1 MKQCPQCKTTYTD
14 DTLSFCLSDG
24 TPLAAMPR
32 PTEAET
38 LVSYTPAKPVVIDV
52 AQDTPPTFAAPAGH
66 PPPPAQQQKSG
77 LNPMLV
83 IGVIGVLIFVIA
95 TLGAVL
101 LVQNFMGKETANNVI
116 TASPTASQTP
126 APSATPVPTAKWT
139 VTPTPAPANTATPLP
154 TGGATVTAYSPGDGY
169 LVLRSQPNTTSTE
182 MTRIPHGRELTITNC
197 RDYTTTKAG
206 NYGRWCTASYNGIS
220 GWVFDAFVRY

>member
-14 DTLSFCLSDG
+14 DTLSFCLADG
-24 TPLAAMPR
+24 TPLASKTR

-38 LVSYTPAKPVVIDV
+38 VLSFNPGKPVVIDV
-52 AQDTPPTFAAPAGH
+52 AQDTPPTFAVPPSYNAPAQ
-66 PPPPAQQQKSG
+66 PPQKSG

-83 IGVIGVLIFVIA
+83 IGIVGVLIFVIA

-101 LVQNFMGKETANNVI
+101 LIQNLTGKENANNVV
-116 TASPTASQTP
+116 TT
-126 APSATPVPTAKWT
+126 
-139 VTPTPAPANTATPLP
+139 TPTPAPSKSPSPSATPTPAKTPAATPANVNTGP
-154 TGGATVTAYSPGDGY
+154 TLSGNSTTVTAYSPGDGY

-182 MTRIPHGRELTITNC
+182 MARIPHGNELTIVSC
-197 RDYTTTKAG
+197 KGYTTTKLG

-220 GWVFDAFVRY
+220 GWVFDAFVKY